1 MPAGATDWKSSSDM
15 ERIKHSIGN
24 IFPKSLSKYFLFD
37 AELLDT
43 FFNTSEG
50 VKEGIEK
57 ITGLP
62 IIEKAIKDLDKTAIH
77 IRSSIKD
84 VNLAPINNSIQ
95 HLERKKENLT
105 KKIDDEITKIQ
116 SYDEKIKDIE
126 SFLRNNNEE
135 LVKSTQQRID
145 GLKKDIEDIKKD
157 LKKHNKDMNN
167 WILQSNIRTR
177 LYRAMKTS
185 LDKCNVW
192 EEKGK
197 IPIAVSGLA
206 LKNILKANPSICI
219 CGAHLDAGSKERKH
233 IEDMLSEKRIESP
246 IIQNITIGRGY
257 WEDISNSVEQTHKQF
272 QEYRARRDEL
282 DTKDH
287 EKYEIKKE
295 LEKKIEGVN
304 IPEIQRKSQELS
316 DLRNELQSSI
326 SDRDITQR
334 ELDKTNHELES
345 ENRELSNKLKKSEK
359 HQSDRNRLNL
369 ANILE
374 RLFQEYR
381 DELADELRYA
391 AAKKTTEYFLKLVS
405 RKKDF
410 AKVEIRE
417 DYKTAVLDSNQKT
430 KRLSAGQNCCLALSY
445 IAAIRDISEKNYFM
459 LIDSPLH
466 NISQEERVD
475 IAKNLPQ
482 FLPKTQI
489 TLLVQDQ
496 EYTGEAK
503 KGITGE
509 IITSVRKTLRANGS
523 VWKEYILKNYQEHEN
538 SSYTRIEE
546 VKE

>member
-1 MPAGATDWKSSSDM
+1 
-15 ERIKHSIGN
+15 
-24 IFPKSLSKYFLFD
+24 
-37 AELLDT
+37 
-43 FFNTSEG
+43 
-50 VKEGIEK
+50 
-57 ITGLP
+57 
-62 IIEKAIKDLDKTAIH
+62 
-77 IRSSIKD
+77 
-84 VNLAPINNSIQ
+84 
-95 HLERKKENLT
+95 
-105 KKIDDEITKIQ
+105 
-116 SYDEKIKDIE
+116 
-126 SFLRNNNEE
+126 
-135 LVKSTQQRID
+135 
-145 GLKKDIEDIKKD
+145 
-157 LKKHNKDMNN
+157 
-167 WILQSNIRTR
+167 
-177 LYRAMKTS
+177 MKTS

-206 LKNILKANPSICI
+206 LKNILKANPAICI

-466 NISQEERVD
+466 KI
-475 IAKNLPQ
+475 
-482 FLPKTQI
+482 
-489 TLLVQDQ
+489 
-496 EYTGEAK
+496 
-503 KGITGE
+503 
-509 IITSVRKTLRANGS
+509 
-523 VWKEYILKNYQEHEN
+523 
-538 SSYTRIEE
+538 TRIERLA
-546 VKE
+546 K